1 MVVTLE
7 TERIEE
13 VVQMMVI
20 TVTESVSTTV
30 EGTEMMTAEA
40 EVVAQEVT
48 TVAAVMEAE
57 VEAEVEAEMVAEMV
71 AEMAEGLVAEMAEGL
86 VAVQVAVQVVE
97 ENLDSIETTVHQR
110 VLVEVVA
117 VVATTNVNLEIIT
130 VADESACAASETGF
144 DILQTRNA
152 AYD

>member
-1 MVVTLE
+1 
-7 TERIEE
+7 
-13 VVQMMVI
+13 MMVI

-48 TVAAVMEAE
+48 TVAAVM
-57 VEAEVEAEMVAEMV
+57 EAEVEAEMVAEMV

>member
-20 TVTESVSTTV
+20 TVTGSVSTTV
-30 EGTEMMTAEA
+30 EETEMMTAEA

-57 VEAEVEAEMVAEMV
+57 VEVEMEAEM
-71 AEMAEGLVAEMAEGL
+71 VAEMAEGL

-110 VLVEVVA
+110 ALVEVVA

-130 VADESACAASETGF
+130 IADESACAASETGF

>member
-1 MVVTLE
+1 VVVTLE

-48 TVAAVMEAE
+48 TVAAVM
-57 VEAEVEAEMVAEMV
+57 EAEVEAEMVAEMV

>member
-20 TVTESVSTTV
+20 TVTGTVSTTA
-30 EGTEMMTAEA
+30 EETEMTTVEA

-48 TVAAVMEAE
+48 TAAAVMEAEVAAVMEAE
-57 VEAEVEAEMVAEMV
+57 VEAVMVAEMV
-71 AEMAEGLVAEMAEGL
+71 AEMAEDLV
-86 VAVQVAVQVVE
+86 VVQVVE
-97 ENLDSIETTVHQR
+97 ENLDSIVTIARQKA
-110 VLVEVVA
+110 LVEVVD
-117 VVATTNVNLEIIT
+117 VVETTNVNLVIIT
-130 VADESACAASETGF
+130 IADESTFAASETGF
-144 DILQTRNA
+144 DILQTPNA